1 VGYSLDLFQT
11 AYIVGRFYGGASLR
25 RICLDF
31 RNDFS
36 FPISASTSLRLIV
49 VKTKT
54 AYEAV
59 DHLMKM
65 ERLSPTQKSG
75 FSPILGDI
83 WEIDEIW
90 LPLGR
95 ENFPLIVVK
104 DLKTCFFPAA
114 NPARASSIETTTEA
128 LVCARN
134 IARKCPVELRGDG
147 NPAYKK
153 AVRRAF
159 GHKTKLTVHKK
170 IGPMSQDQS
179 IEGTFGAA
187 VRNRIKGMRSLHSW
201 EVSPTIIKGMVLDYH
216 FARPCEALIGKTP
229 AEAAMTWNPLDGKR
243 GWPALLRLAEY
254 YERTRLSLKKQVQV
268 YSKIHRQITFDELPI
283 VDKRLIGKDGPLTC
297 DRNKQLQLSSFLT

>member
-11 AYIVGRFYGGASLR
+11 AYIVGRFYGGESLR

-49 VKTKT
+49 AKTKT

-59 DHLMKM
+59 DHLMEM

-114 NPARASSIETTTEA
+114 NPARGSSIETTTEA
-128 LVCARN
+128 LVCARD

-201 EVSPTIIKGMVLDYH
+201 AVSPIIIKGMVLDYH